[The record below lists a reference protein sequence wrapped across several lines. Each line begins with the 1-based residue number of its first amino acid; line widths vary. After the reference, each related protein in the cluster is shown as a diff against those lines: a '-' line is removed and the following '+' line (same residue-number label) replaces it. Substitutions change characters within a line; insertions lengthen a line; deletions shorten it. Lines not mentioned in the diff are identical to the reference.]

1 MILAQREKKKREGKK
16 QKKKKKMS
24 LSIPFSTRDQPAPKE
39 LLEQLVPSGTV
50 FRNLG
55 RDLWAG
61 RDWFVVQKTLSRGRY
76 HTKDKRDKIMMLLV
90 NKICVDKGVAVI
102 RRATS
107 YTHAF
112 YAGFSTQDELVL
124 YKRAKA
130 EETLAH
136 ARLRLVGRYFA
147 FDAGSESRRVD
158 AVRLSRF
165 DNEEVEAY
173 GHYNLH
179 PLVLSRLTTITE
191 DAMFYY
197 KHSKIADVIYV
208 FPRTVPQLSTSM
220 SMKEQSAIT
229 GENGGV
235 HTWIRDY
242 TRENAIAICLL
253 RLLGPGLVHITH
265 LILQFYWE

>member
-1 MILAQREKKKREGKK
+1 VNDFGTAKKREKKKK

-50 FRNLG
+50 FRNIPFVTP
-55 RDLWAG
+55 
-61 RDWFVVQKTLSRGRY
+61 DWFVIQKTLSRGRY
-76 HTKDKRDKIMMLLV
+76 HTKDKKDRVRMRLV

-102 RRATS
+102 RRADS
-107 YTHAF
+107 YIYPF
-112 YAGFSTQDELVL
+112 YAGFSTRDELVL

-136 ARLRLVGRYFA
+136 ARLRLVGRHFA

-158 AVRLSRF
+158 AVRLARF

-179 PLVLSRLTTITE
+179 PLILSRLTTITE
-191 DAMFYY
+191 DEMFYY
-197 KHSKIADVIYV
+197 NHSKIADVIYV